1 MRHTLILQIY
11 IVERQGEY
19 IQAKSGS
26 ALNIIALQAKLVLV
40 RIRAEKHTIH
50 LNSRPVQ
57 ILIIRIL
64 SHDD

>member
-1 MRHTLILQIY
+1 M
-11 IVERQGEY
+11 
-19 IQAKSGS
+19 QAKSGS
-26 ALNIIALQAKLVLV
+26 ALNIIALQSKLVLV

-50 LNSRPVQ
+50 LNGRPVQ